1 MFQPL
6 LKLVFSVFFR
16 SPVKACKP
24 VVYLASSSQVKGKSI
39 DYLFLMQRLD
49 MDSLAADPGNG
60 KWLWDKTEA
69 LVNTLLIS

>member
-1 MFQPL
+1 
-6 LKLVFSVFFR
+6 
-16 SPVKACKP
+16 